1 MAYLIDYF
9 INFFIILLFLRLFIS
24 RNETYYHPVLTI
36 IYRFTD
42 PIVMQARKISRSE
55 NKSIVGLILIL
66 IVFRGLLVS
75 EVSEVGLVRCIVQS
89 SKGLLDTLYQVYVVV
104 FILISLGVYQYGITE
119 SIASRIFRPIYYI
132 QNLVVSRRR
141 NQKLALFLSLIVI
154 YNLLNIALL
163 SLVTLRPQ
171 DYILSSLQDSL
182 LLIFQ
187 LVGFFTLIIIVGA
200 LLSWVSPDPYNP
212 IVQTIYS
219 ISEPL
224 LIPFRRIIP
233 PLGGIDFSPIFAIIG
248 FQLIGHL
255 GTELVRSLFIHVNK
269 VLF

>member
-9 INFFIILLFLRLFIS
+9 INIFIILLFLRIFIS
-24 RNETYYHPVLTI
+24 RNESYYHPVLTI

-42 PIVMQARKISRSE
+42 PIVAQARKISRSE

-66 IVFRGLLVS
+66 IVFKGLLLS
-75 EVSEVGLVRCIVQS
+75 GASEVGLVRCIVQS
-89 SKGLLDTLYQVYVVV
+89 SKDLLDTLYQVYVVV
-104 FILISLGVYQYGITE
+104 FILISFGVSRHGIAE
-119 SIASRIFRPIYYI
+119 SMASRIFRPIYYV
-132 QNLVVSRRR
+132 QNLVVSRRW
-141 NQKLALFLSLIVI
+141 NQKLTLFLTLIVT
-154 YNLLNIALL
+154 YNLLNITLL
-163 SLVTLRPQ
+163 SVATMSLQ
-171 DYILSSLQDSL
+171 GHILYSLQDSL

-187 LVGFFTLIIIVGA
+187 LAGFFTLMIIVGA

-212 IVQTIYS
+212 IVQTVYS

-233 PLGGIDFSPIFAIIG
+233 PLGGIDFSPIFAIIAL
-248 FQLIGHL
+248 QLIGHL
-255 GTELVRSLFIHVNK
+255 GTEIVRSLFIYVNK